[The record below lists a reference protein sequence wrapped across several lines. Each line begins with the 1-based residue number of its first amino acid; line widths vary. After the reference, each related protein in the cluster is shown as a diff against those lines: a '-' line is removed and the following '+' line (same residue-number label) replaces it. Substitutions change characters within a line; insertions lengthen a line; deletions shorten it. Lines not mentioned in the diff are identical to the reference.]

1 MIRLGLKPIIF
12 VLNNRGYSIERYIH
26 GKHRK
31 YNDVADWKW
40 TDILS
45 TLNDHGRVETESY
58 TVTNKRELNDLLEN
72 QTFASA
78 KKIQL
83 VEVMMPA
90 LDAPQALVRQ
100 AELTG
105 KGNAYGGAKD

>member
-31 YNDVADWKW
+31 YNDVADWKY

-45 TLNDHGRVETESY
+45 TLNDHGRIENGEVTRLRTSES
-58 TVTNKRELNDLLEN
+58 
-72 QTFASA
+72 
-78 KKIQL
+78 
-83 VEVMMPA
+83 
-90 LDAPQALVRQ
+90 
-100 AELTG
+100 
-105 KGNAYGGAKD
+105 